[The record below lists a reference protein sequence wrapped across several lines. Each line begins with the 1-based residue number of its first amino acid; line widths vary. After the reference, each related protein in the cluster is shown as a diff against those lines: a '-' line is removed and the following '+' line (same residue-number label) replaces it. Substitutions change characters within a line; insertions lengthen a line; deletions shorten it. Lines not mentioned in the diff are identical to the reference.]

1 MPFSRDPDSLGSKLG
16 PKVIAAVTQSVIAT
30 KKGLMP
36 TEHKLRVGAM
46 QEIID
51 RAGHEI
57 AELQRPMLAE
67 ILRAGGDKVNP
78 IAREFLERTSS
89 GRDQWQAIAGT
100 LMGVSSGAISQ
111 LLSNYLADPIRALIS
126 ELPSLAP
133 DMGSI
138 TKLYTTGWLD
148 LDTAQYNS
156 RGQGYSDDW
165 FDLLYRLSQSWP
177 DIQSVLEFWRRGL
190 IDWSDAQGF
199 LTRIG
204 VPTELFEYY
213 EGIRQNVL
221 SVSDAALG
229 VLRTDLTLAQGRQIA
244 TANGYSDD
252 DFNTLIDNTGE
263 PLGLEQMLMA
273 YRRGYIT
280 EDQLKLGIAQSRVR
294 NEWTDTAIAL
304 RYSPAS
310 SADAIQAVVQG
321 YLSESD
327 ARTVLDQNGVD
338 PSAFDWLL
346 KTAGEP
352 LSRTEMA
359 DLVNRGLATEDDYKL
374 ALEESR
380 LKDSY
385 INLSVNLIKHPPTQE
400 VAVAGYVQN
409 YLSEDEANDL
419 LGKTGLDS
427 QYYDLVKEIAGIPLS
442 LTEVFRLYRYGE
454 MTKDEVEQ
462 ALRESR
468 LKDKYID
475 VAFGLNVQYPSIYD
489 VRLMLEEAAITEAMA
504 TEILQKE
511 GYPDDLVKA
520 LVKTFAM
527 SGSTTSKTVTEGML
541 SDLYLEGAIDQT
553 EFISSLKSLGYSD
566 ANAQLILEVNEWK
579 AELSARNSL
588 ISRTRTLYVS
598 NKITE
603 QEAQN
608 RLTVA
613 LVPSGVIDRVM
624 ADWNAELEL
633 NVKELTAAQIVDA
646 WKYALF
652 NPDDL
657 PTNTTAAVDRLVQ
670 LGYDSGD
677 ALLLLQ
683 ITNKGP
689 TGGFFG
695 GNTTGGQANTSSAK
709 S

>member
-1 MPFSRDPDSLGSKLG
+1 MRYSRDPNDWGGKIG
-16 PKVIAAVTQSVIAT
+16 PKLIAAVTQSVIAT

-36 TEHKLRVGAM
+36 TEHTLRVNAM
-46 QEIID
+46 QTIID

-57 AELQRPMLAE
+57 AELQRPMLHE
-67 ILRAGGDKVNP
+67 ILRAGGDNVNP
-78 IAREFLERTSS
+78 IAREFLERTAS

-100 LMGVSSGAISQ
+100 LMGVSSGAISS
-111 LLSNYLADPIRALIS
+111 LLSNYLADPVRALIS

-133 DMGSI
+133 DMGSL
-138 TKLYTTGWLD
+138 TALYTKGWLD
-148 LDTAQYNS
+148 LDTAYYNS

-165 FDLLYRLSQSWP
+165 FDLLFRLSQSWP

-190 IDWSDAQGF
+190 IDWSDATGF

-204 VPTELFEYY
+204 VPTELFGYY
-213 EGIRQNVL
+213 EGIRENVL

-229 VLRTDLTLAQGRQIA
+229 VLRTDLTLAEGQAIA
-244 TANGYSDD
+244 SANGYTND
-252 DFNTLIDNTGE
+252 DFNTLIENTGE
-263 PLGLEQMLMA
+263 PLGLEQLLMA
-273 YRRGYIT
+273 YRREIIT

-321 YLSESD
+321 YLSEQD

-346 KTAGEP
+346 LTAGEP
-352 LSRTEMA
+352 LSRTEMT

-374 ALEESR
+374 ALEQSR

-385 INLSVNLIKHPPTQE
+385 IDLSVNLIKHPPTQE

-409 YLSEDEANDL
+409 YLTDDQANDL
-419 LGKTGLDS
+419 LGKTGLDE

-489 VRLMLEEAAITEAMA
+489 VRLMLEENAITEAMA
-504 TEILQKE
+504 ADILQKE
-511 GYPDDLVKA
+511 GYPDELIKA

-527 SGSTTSKTVTEGML
+527 SGTTTSKALTEGML

-553 EFISSLKSLGYSD
+553 EFIEALKSLGYSD

-579 AELSARNSL
+579 VELSARNSL
-588 ISRTRTLYVS
+588 ISRTRTLYIA
-598 NKITE
+598 NKISE

-613 LVPSGVIDRVM
+613 LIPAGVIDRVM
-624 ADWNAELEL
+624 ADWNAELEVNTKL
-633 NVKELTAAQIVDA
+633 LTEAQIVDA

-652 NPDDL
+652 VPDSL
-657 PTNTTAAVDRLVQ
+657 PDNTTTAVNRLVQ
-670 LGYDSGD
+670 LGYTADD

-683 ITNKGP
+683 ITNKAP
-689 TGGFFG
+689 TGGYFG
-695 GNTTGGQANTSSAK
+695 ATPTPNTQNSTGP
-709 S
+709 